1 MGGGEGVGNDSF
13 SESPDE
19 TWMRGRLVGRDALD
33 PGVEGEAP
41 VGFGVMYGV
50 LKGFLVAIML
60 GHLSVCG
67 YRSSKL
73 MSASET
79 GR

>member
-1 MGGGEGVGNDSF
+1 MGGGGGVVKESS

-19 TWMRGRLVGRDALD
+19 TWMRGRLVGRDLLG
-33 PGVEGEAP
+33 PGVEDESP

-60 GHLSVCG
+60 GCLS
-67 YRSSKL
+67 K
-73 MSASET
+73 
-79 GR
+79 